1 MGLGGRG
8 TGATGSH
15 RVAWTIS
22 HGPIPDGLWVLHR
35 CDNPPCCN
43 PAHLFLGTVSDNN
56 KDMCAKGRHGS
67 KTNPEAMPRGT
78 RHGLAKLTDDAVRQI
93 RSLWE
98 RGGIRQRD
106 IATQFGVNQAVVWA
120 VIHRKAWAHVT

>member
-1 MGLGGRG
+1 
-8 TGATGSH
+8 
-15 RVAWTIS
+15 
-22 HGPIPDGLWVLHR
+22 
-35 CDNPPCCN
+35 
-43 PAHLFLGTVSDNN
+43 
-56 KDMCAKGRHGS
+56 
-67 KTNPEAMPRGT
+67 MPRGT